1 MDMIDLAAAIAS
13 LKTPDEVSR
22 FLRDLCTPAEIREFE
37 ARWTAAQLLN
47 AGELS
52 YRDIAAKIGTSTTTV
67 TRVAR
72 FLNDE
77 PHQGYKLV
85 LEKYFGVKKKKGA

>member
-1 MDMIDLAAAIAS
+1 MTALAS
-13 LKTPDEVSR
+13 LKTSEEATR

-37 ARWTAAQLLN
+37 GRWAAAQLLDK
-47 AGELS
+47 GDLS
-52 YRDIAAKIGTSTTTV
+52 YRDIAAQIGTSTTTV

-77 PHQGYKLV
+77 PHQGYRLV
-85 LEKYFGVKKKKGA
+85 LERQKKSRRGI

>member
-1 MDMIDLAAAIAS
+1 MISLTSALAS
-13 LKTPDEVSR
+13 LKTPEEAMR

-37 ARWTAAQLLN
+37 GRWAAAQLLN
-47 AGELS
+47 QGELS
-52 YRDIAAKIGTSTTTV
+52 YRDIAAEIGTSTTTV

-77 PHQGYKLV
+77 PHQGYKLA
-85 LEKYFGVKKKKGA
+85 LERHQGTKKNKRS